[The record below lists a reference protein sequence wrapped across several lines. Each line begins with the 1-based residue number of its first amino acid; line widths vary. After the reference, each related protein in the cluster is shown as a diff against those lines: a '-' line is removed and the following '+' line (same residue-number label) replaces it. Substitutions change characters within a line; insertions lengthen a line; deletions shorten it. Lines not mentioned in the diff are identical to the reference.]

1 MISAGVVNAERDAMN
16 SELPNSLSSR
26 GPNTEI
32 SSALGRP
39 NPEWRPSYSVVSAN
53 EFVGIVGRNSNVV
66 VHCWA
71 IWNGYDAEAE
81 RRLLAAVADV
91 PTAITLCAID
101 VDDEINFHWLSSQ
114 NLTNVPTL
122 FFFKNGRRCHSIVGL
137 RSIESLRSSLA
148 EQFVTGN
155 S

>member
-1 MISAGVVNAERDAMN
+1 MN

-114 NLTNVPTL
+114 NLRMC
-122 FFFKNGRRCHSIVGL
+122 RRCFSSRTEGAAIPL
-137 RSIESLRSSLA
+137 LARSIESLRSSLA